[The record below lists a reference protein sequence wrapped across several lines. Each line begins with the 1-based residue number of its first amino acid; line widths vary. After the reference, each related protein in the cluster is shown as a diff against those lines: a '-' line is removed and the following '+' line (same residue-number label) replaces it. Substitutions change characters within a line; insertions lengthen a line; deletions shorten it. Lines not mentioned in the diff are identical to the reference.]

1 MKRISVIMLGVA
13 LMVGCTST
21 ETPEAIK
28 LQISG
33 LKDKA
38 LEINNQI
45 KELENKLAK
54 MDDDNHVNGLVPVHV
69 KNMQEESFEH
79 YFLANAKVE
88 MAEEA
93 LIRPEGSGHIKKI
106 HVTKGQR
113 VAKGELIV
121 SLNTSILEN
130 SIAEVKLGLDLAT
143 KVYDKQKALWE
154 QNIGSE
160 IQYLEAKN
168 NKERLEYSLKT
179 LQAQLDMSL
188 VKAPFSGIVD
198 DIYSKEGELASPSA
212 PLVYLVNLDRLK
224 IEADV
229 TENILTKIHVGDMVT
244 IKFPTYSDIVLN
256 APIKR
261 IGNAIDQKTRTI
273 KVEIWLDNVR
283 GQIKPNQIAMLSI
296 KDFESKNALVVP
308 SIVLKQDSKG
318 TFLFVASKN
327 EAGKT
332 VATKTYVETSLSYND
347 RTMVIKGLDKG
358 QQVITAGFNQIGN
371 GSLIEVRN

>member
-69 KNMQEESFEH
+69 KNIQEESFEH

-113 VAKGELIV
+113 VAKGDLIV

-143 KVYDKQKALWE
+143 KVFDKQKALWE

-212 PLVYLVNLDRLK
+212 PLVYLVNLDKLK

-347 RTMVIKGLDKG
+347 RTMVTKGLDKG

>member
-69 KNMQEESFEH
+69 KNIQEESFEH

-113 VAKGELIV
+113 VAKGDLIV

-168 NKERLEYSLKT
+168 NKERLEYSLKS

-212 PLVYLVNLDRLK
+212 PLVYLVNLDKLK

-347 RTMVIKGLDKG
+347 RTMVTKGLDKG

>member
-1 MKRISVIMLGVA
+1 MKRISVIMLVVA

-54 MDDDNHVNGLVPVHV
+54 MEDDNHVNGLVPVQV
-69 KNMQEESFEH
+69 KSVQEENFEH

-113 VAKGELIV
+113 VAKGDLIV

-212 PLVYLVNLDRLK
+212 PLVYLVNLDKLK
-224 IEADV
+224 IEADI

-296 KDFESKNALVVP
+296 KDFESKNAFVVP

-327 EAGKT
+327 DAGKT
-332 VATKTYVETSLSYND
+332 VATKTYVETGLSYND
-347 RTMVIKGLDKG
+347 RTMVTKGLDKG

>member
-69 KNMQEESFEH
+69 KNIQEESFEH

-113 VAKGELIV
+113 VAKGDLIV

-143 KVYDKQKALWE
+143 KVFDKQKALWE

-168 NKERLEYSLKT
+168 NKERLEYSLKS

-212 PLVYLVNLDRLK
+212 PLVYLVNLDKLK

-347 RTMVIKGLDKG
+347 RTMVTKGLDKG

>member
-1 MKRISVIMLGVA
+1 MKRISVIMLVAA
-13 LMVGCTST
+13 LMVGCSST

-45 KELENKLAK
+45 KELEHKLAK
-54 MDDDNHVNGLVPVHV
+54 MEDGNHINGLVPVKV

-79 YFLANAKVE
+79 YFLVNAKVE

-113 VAKGELIV
+113 VAKGDLIV

-130 SIAEVKLGLDLAT
+130 STAEVKSALDLAT

-168 NKERLEYSLKT
+168 NKERLEYNLKS

-188 VKAPFSGIVD
+188 VKAPFAGIVD

-212 PLVYLVNLDRLK
+212 PLVYLINLDKFK

-229 TENILTKIHVGDMVT
+229 TENLLTKIHVGDMVN

-273 KVEIWLDNVR
+273 KVELWLDNVR

-296 KDFESKNALVVP
+296 KDFESKNAFVVP
-308 SIVLKQDSKG
+308 SIILKQDSKG
-318 TFLFVASKN
+318 TFLFAVSKN
-327 EAGKT
+327 DADKM
-332 VATKTYVETSLSYND
+332 VATKTYVETGLSYND
-347 RTMVIKGLDKG
+347 RTMVTKGLDKG

-371 GSLIEVRN
+371 GSLIEVRD

>member
-54 MDDDNHVNGLVPVHV
+54 MDNDSHVNGLVPVHV

-113 VAKGELIV
+113 VAKGDLIV

-212 PLVYLVNLDRLK
+212 PLVYLVNLDKLK

-296 KDFESKNALVVP
+296 KDFESKKAFVVP

-327 EAGKT
+327 EAGKV
-332 VATKTYVETSLSYND
+332 VATKTYVETGLSYND
-347 RTMVIKGLDKG
+347 RTMVTKGLDKG

>member
-1 MKRISVIMLGVA
+1 MKRISVIMLAAA

-54 MDDDNHVNGLVPVHV
+54 MEDDNHVNGLVPVQV
-69 KNMQEESFEH
+69 KNIQEESFEH

-113 VAKGELIV
+113 VAKGDLIV

-130 SIAEVKLGLDLAT
+130 SIAEVKSALDLAT

-168 NKERLEYSLKT
+168 NKERLEYNLKS

-188 VKAPFSGIVD
+188 VRAPFAGIVD

-212 PLVYLVNLDRLK
+212 PLVYLVNLDKLK

-229 TENILTKIHVGDMVT
+229 TETILTKIHVGDMVT

-296 KDFESKNALVVP
+296 RDFESKKAFVVP

-327 EAGKT
+327 DAGKT
-332 VATKTYVETSLSYND
+332 VATKTYVETGLSYND
-347 RTMVIKGLDKG
+347 RTMVTKGLDKG
-358 QQVITAGFNQIGN
+358 QEVITAGFNQIGN

>member
-1 MKRISVIMLGVA
+1 MKRISVIMLAAA

-54 MDDDNHVNGLVPVHV
+54 MEDENHINGLVPVQV
-69 KNMQEESFEH
+69 KNIQEETFEH

-113 VAKGELIV
+113 VAKGDLIV

-130 SIAEVKLGLDLAT
+130 SIAEVKSALDLAT

-168 NKERLEYSLKT
+168 NKERLEYNLKS

-188 VKAPFSGIVD
+188 VKAPFAGIVD

-212 PLVYLVNLDRLK
+212 PLVYLVNLDKLK

-229 TENILTKIHVGDMVT
+229 TETILTKIHVGDMVT

-296 KDFESKNALVVP
+296 RDFESKKAFVVP

-327 EAGKT
+327 DAGKT
-332 VATKTYVETSLSYND
+332 VATKTYVETGLSYND
-347 RTMVIKGLDKG
+347 RTMVTKGLDKG
-358 QQVITAGFNQIGN
+358 QEVITAGFNQIGN

>member
-1 MKRISVIMLGVA
+1 MKRISVIMLAAA

-54 MDDDNHVNGLVPVHV
+54 MEDDNHVNGLVPVQV
-69 KNMQEESFEH
+69 KNIQEESFEH

-113 VAKGELIV
+113 VAKGDLIV

-130 SIAEVKLGLDLAT
+130 GIAEVKSALDLAT

-168 NKERLEYSLKT
+168 NKERLEYNLKS

-188 VKAPFSGIVD
+188 VRAPFAGIVD

-212 PLVYLVNLDRLK
+212 PLVYLVNLDKLK

-296 KDFESKNALVVP
+296 RDFESKSAFVVP

-318 TFLFVASKN
+318 TFLFIASKN

-332 VATKTYVETSLSYND
+332 VATKAYVETGLSYND
-347 RTMVIKGLDKG
+347 KTMVTKGLEKD

>member
-113 VAKGELIV
+113 VAKGDLIV

-168 NKERLEYSLKT
+168 NKERLEYSLKS

-212 PLVYLVNLDRLK
+212 PLVYLVNLDKLK

-347 RTMVIKGLDKG
+347 RTMVTKGLDKG

>member
-113 VAKGELIV
+113 VAKGDLIV

-212 PLVYLVNLDRLK
+212 PLVYLVNLDKLK

-347 RTMVIKGLDKG
+347 RTMVTKGLDKG

>member
-69 KNMQEESFEH
+69 KNIQEESFEH

-113 VAKGELIV
+113 VAKGDLIV

-143 KVYDKQKALWE
+143 KVFDKQKALWE

-198 DIYSKEGELASPSA
+198 DIYSKEGELASTSA
-212 PLVYLVNLDRLK
+212 PLVYLVNLDKLK

-347 RTMVIKGLDKG
+347 RTMVTKGLDKG

>member
-1 MKRISVIMLGVA
+1 MLGVA

-69 KNMQEESFEH
+69 KNIQEESFEH

-113 VAKGELIV
+113 VAKGDLIV

-143 KVYDKQKALWE
+143 KVFDKQKALWE

-212 PLVYLVNLDRLK
+212 PLVYLVNLDKLK

-347 RTMVIKGLDKG
+347 RTMVTKGLDKG

>member
-1 MKRISVIMLGVA
+1 MKRISVIMLAAA

-33 LKDKA
+33 LKDQA

-54 MDDDNHVNGLVPVHV
+54 MEDDNHVNGLVPVQV
-69 KNMQEESFEH
+69 KNIQEETFEH

-113 VAKGELIV
+113 VAKGDLIV

-130 SIAEVKLGLDLAT
+130 SIAEVKSALDLAT
-143 KVYDKQKALWE
+143 KVYDKQKALWD

-168 NKERLEYSLKT
+168 NKERLEYNLKA

-188 VKAPFSGIVD
+188 VRAPFAGIVD

-212 PLVYLVNLDRLK
+212 PLVYLVNLDKLK

-244 IKFPTYSDIVLN
+244 VKFPTYSDIVLN

-296 KDFESKNALVVP
+296 RDFESKNAFVVP

-327 EAGKT
+327 EDGKV
-332 VATKTYVETSLSYND
+332 VATKTYVETGLSYND
-347 RTMVIKGLDKG
+347 RTMVTKGLNKG
-358 QQVITAGFNQIGN
+358 HEVITAGFNQIGN